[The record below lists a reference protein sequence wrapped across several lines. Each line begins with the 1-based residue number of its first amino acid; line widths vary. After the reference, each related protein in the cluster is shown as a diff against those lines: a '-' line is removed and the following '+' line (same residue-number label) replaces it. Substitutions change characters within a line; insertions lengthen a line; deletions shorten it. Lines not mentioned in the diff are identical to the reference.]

1 MPKSTEIRYWPSRK
15 GGGYFCNYKRKQY
28 ELALGPK
35 DGPTGPTYL
44 KALDAFKVLLE
55 AKSEPPLAPSQ
66 IGKTVREVLN
76 TYLDRIEKTKKEG
89 TYEMRLRAFK
99 PFVDHDTGNGL
110 IGEMLVSALTNMDVY
125 AFLEHMEKPRRQK
138 RKKEQKKR
146 KPVGWGSGSKR
157 NCVTGLL
164 AAFNWSRKNKLIAE
178 NPIEGIEKDAAVSRG
193 AEALIGNNAAEVE
206 ANHKKI
212 LEAAPTPY
220 RPFIQALKD
229 TGARPGEL
237 MAATASHFKAEIGA
251 FVFQKEAT
259 RTRDQFAH
267 KTSKKKDRVIFLSS
281 PTLEHVKELVKLYPT
296 GPLFRRTWPQGSK
309 HRRKATGDAPPFT
322 RVSIVDR
329 FLKLQKKLKMPSL
342 TAYSYR
348 HTFATEMLKAGMDV
362 ETLAELM
369 GNSALVIRQHYSHLL
384 ADAKALREKLERFR
398 TAAAGVGATAAAG
411 QLA

>member
-1 MPKSTEIRYWPSRK
+1 MPKATEVRYWPSRK
-15 GGGYFCNYKRKQY
+15 GGGYFCNYKRKQH

-44 KALDAFKVLLE
+44 KALDAFKALLE
-55 AKSEPPLAPSQ
+55 AKPALPPPVTTGL
-66 IGKTVREVLN
+66 TVREALD
-76 TYLDRIEKTKKEG
+76 TYLARIQKTKKEG
-89 TYEMRLRAFK
+89 TYELRLRAFK
-99 PFVDHDTGNGL
+99 PFVDHDTGKGL
-110 IGEMLVSALTNMDVY
+110 IGEKLVSTLTHMDVY
-125 AFLEHMEKPRRQK
+125 AFLEHMEKPRHQK
-138 RKKEQKKR
+138 REKEQKRR
-146 KPVGWGSGSKR
+146 KPVGWSAGSKR

-164 AAFNWSRKNKLIAE
+164 AAFNWARKSKLIAD
-178 NPIEGIEKDAAVSRG
+178 NPLDGIEKDSAVSRG
-193 AEALIGNNAAEVE
+193 AEALIGNTTTEIE
-206 ANHKKI
+206 ANHQKI
-212 LEAAPTPY
+212 LDASPPPY

-237 MAATASHFKAEIGA
+237 MAATAAHFREDMGA

-259 RTRDQFAH
+259 RTKEQFAH
-267 KTSKKKDRVIFLSS
+267 KTAKKKDRVLFL
-281 PTLEHVKELVKLYPT
+281 PGKTLETVKELVKLYPT
-296 GPLFRRTWPQGSK
+296 GPLFRRTWPKGSK
-309 HRRKATGDAPPFT
+309 HRRKAAGDAPPFT

-329 FLKLQKKLKMPSL
+329 FLKLQKKLQMPNL

-398 TAAAGVGATAAAG
+398 TAAAGAGTPSGAGLPA
-411 QLA
+411 